1 MDEQKKILD
10 GLEAEQILNSEVF
23 KKAFENLKKEYVQ
36 HWLNSVDVDGVSL
49 REDIHKAILLLPLIE
64 KHLRIIVE
72 KGKLSKFQTE
82 KLKKIK

>member
-36 HWLNSVDVDGVSL
+36 HWLHGNTG
-49 REDIHKAILLLPLIE
+49 
-64 KHLRIIVE
+64 
-72 KGKLSKFQTE
+72 
-82 KLKKIK
+82 